1 MILCDAGIQHII
13 TSWLVS
19 CQNGIDYPMAT
30 GPTPIHSHSL
40 GMVILFLRHTGHT
53 SQRFFGH
60 SVLQAFFLL
69 LCCMLPSARSQSSS
83 RWANTSS
90 STVRRARRLRS
101 WGQTVRERTTWR
113 RRLDWPCKR
122 IPSVACCVCRW
133 NKIPWWCQAC
143 GWAPHEWRRKVFLQR
158 GIQRAVPQSF
168 GGNPGKHQLQGLCGT
183 VGSKGTFDDQ
193 NRKHEEILFFVNR
206 HESCSIQLL
215 HCWMFVEA
223 GEMSCLLSLSLLF
236 RKSWVMS
243 HELCYELW
251 VWVMSREAWAWV
263 IIQVR
268 M

>member
-1 MILCDAGIQHII
+1 MELIIQWPRAQPRFI
-13 TSWLVS
+13 
-19 CQNGIDYPMAT
+19 
-30 GPTPIHSHSL
+30 
-40 GMVILFLRHTGHT
+40 VIVWAWSFYFWDIQDIQARGFL
-53 SQRFFGH
+53 
-60 SVLQAFFLL
+60 AI
-69 LCCMLPSARSQSSS
+69 QSSKHFFCFY
-83 RWANTSS
+83 A
-90 STVRRARRLRS
+90 
-101 WGQTVRERTTWR
+101 
-113 RRLDWPCKR
+113 
-122 IPSVACCVCRW
+122 ACCPVPGLKAHPDGRIHQAALSEEQEGSEAEDRPWEKELPDEDAWIDLAKGSQAWHAVCADGTRYLDDVRH
-133 NKIPWWCQAC
+133 ADEHLTSE
-143 GWAPHEWRRKVFLQR
+143 GGRFFLQR

>member
-13 TSWLVS
+13 TSSLVS

-122 IPSVACCVCRW
+122 IPSVASCVCRW

-143 GWAPHEWRRKVFLQR
+143 GWAPHEWRRKVFPPKRNPKSSSAKLR
-158 GIQRAVPQSF
+158 RQSREAPTPRSLWD
-168 GGNPGKHQLQGLCGT
+168 GGVQGYFWWSESETRRNP
-183 VGSKGTFDDQ
+183 
-193 NRKHEEILFFVNR
+193 FFVNR
-206 HESCSIQLL
+206 HVPFSCCI
-215 HCWMFVEA
+215 V
-223 GEMSCLLSLSLLF
+223 GCL
-236 RKSWVMS
+236 
-243 HELCYELW
+243 
-251 VWVMSREAWAWV
+251 
-263 IIQVR
+263 
-268 M
+268 